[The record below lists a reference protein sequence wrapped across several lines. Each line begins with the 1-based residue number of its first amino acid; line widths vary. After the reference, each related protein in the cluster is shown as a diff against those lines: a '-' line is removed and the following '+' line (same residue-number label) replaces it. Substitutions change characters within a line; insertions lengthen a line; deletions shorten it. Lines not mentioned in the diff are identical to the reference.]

1 MSEKSKMKVDI
12 NELFEMLSWNS
23 PEEIQ
28 RQGIEEGKKVK
39 YLSVL
44 FQPVE
49 DKSVWEN
56 CAKIICER
64 SDQELDSYL
73 FEMFEWLQDMNWP
86 GFFIIYNRIKK
97 MPPRFIVSDYIYFIK
112 KALIIKD
119 ENWLD
124 YLSGLIENQEL
135 YELLPQDYQSLVKEQ
150 YEQFWK

>member
-64 SDQELDSYL
+64 SDQELGSYL
-73 FEMFEWLQDMNWP
+73 LEMFTWIQDMNWP
-86 GFFIIYNRIKK
+86 GFFLIYNRLKEMRPERIEAAYSCSIK
-97 MPPRFIVSDYIYFIK
+97 M
-112 KALIIKD
+112 ALLTQD
-119 ENWLD
+119 ESWLY

-135 YELLPQDYQSLVKEQ
+135 YDLLSQEHQILMKEK

>member
-1 MSEKSKMKVDI
+1 MGEKGKMKVDI
-12 NELFEMLSWNS
+12 NELFEMISWNS
-23 PEEIQ
+23 SEEKQ

-86 GFFIIYNRIKK
+86 GFFIIYNRLKEMSPRCIKPGYSYSIK
-97 MPPRFIVSDYIYFIK
+97 M
-112 KALIIKD
+112 ALLTQD
-119 ENWLD
+119 ESWLC

-135 YELLPQDYQSLVKEQ
+135 YELLSQEYQILMKEK

>member
-1 MSEKSKMKVDI
+1 MSEKSRMKVDI
-12 NELFEMLSWNS
+12 NELFEMISWNS
-23 PEEIQ
+23 SEEIQ

-86 GFFIIYNRIKK
+86 GFSIIYNRLKEMSPRCIK
-97 MPPRFIVSDYIYFIK
+97 PGYSYSIK
-112 KALIIKD
+112 RALLTQD
-119 ENWLD
+119 ESWLY

-135 YELLPQDYQSLVKEQ
+135 YDLLSQEHQILMKEK